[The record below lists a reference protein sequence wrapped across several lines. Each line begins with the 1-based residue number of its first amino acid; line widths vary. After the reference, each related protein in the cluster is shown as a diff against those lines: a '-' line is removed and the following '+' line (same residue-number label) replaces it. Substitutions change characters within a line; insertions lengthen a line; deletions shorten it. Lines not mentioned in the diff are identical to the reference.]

1 VFVVVALLAPRR
13 LWWCLPGLVFLLY
26 VGAARPVDSRTKR
39 ASIGAV
45 FQGITRPDRDWITAI
60 VGSADPRR
68 VAVVWTG
75 ATDRLTVNENEF
87 FNRDV
92 GPIFTTNGP
101 VPGGLAQ
108 TPVVVNR
115 TTGNYLAAGRV
126 VRVND
131 VLTDTSIS
139 IAGRRIGGDP
149 KKGLVL
155 LHVGGPL
162 RAGQIT
168 SGIDYPDL
176 WAGHSALYRKFGCS
190 GGLLAVR
197 LGSDA
202 RLFRSPQLVEAYVH
216 GRLVASKLV
225 GPYHE
230 ETLQVP
236 LVRGPRGSCTVHF
249 RIPRTRVP
257 ARVEPS
263 STDTRE
269 LGIRFLDFTAS

>member
-1 VFVVVALLAPRR
+1 M
-13 LWWCLPGLVFLLY
+13 
-26 VGAARPVDSRTKR
+26 
-39 ASIGAV
+39 
-45 FQGITRPDRDWITAI
+45 
-60 VGSADPRR
+60 
-68 VAVVWTG
+68 
-75 ATDRLTVNENEF
+75 
-87 FNRDV
+87 
-92 GPIFTTNGP
+92 
-101 VPGGLAQ
+101 
-108 TPVVVNR
+108 
-115 TTGNYLAAGRV
+115 
-126 VRVND
+126 RVND

-155 LHVGGPL
+155 LHVAGPL

-168 SGIDYPDL
+168 TGIDYPDL
-176 WAGHSALYRKFGCS
+176 WAGHSALYRRFGCS

-197 LGSDA
+197 LGSDPH
-202 RLFRSPQLVEAYVH
+202 LFRSPQLVEAYVH

-236 LVRGPRGSCTVHF
+236 LVRGPHGSCTVHF